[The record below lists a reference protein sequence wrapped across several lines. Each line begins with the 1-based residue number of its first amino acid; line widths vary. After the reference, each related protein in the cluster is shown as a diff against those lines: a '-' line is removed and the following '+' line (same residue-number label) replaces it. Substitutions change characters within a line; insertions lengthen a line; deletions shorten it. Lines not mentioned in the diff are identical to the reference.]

1 MDNTTYTTLFPIYEK
16 SFLLYTT
23 IFIINI
29 LCSIAGIGGGSV
41 LTPIFYLIGNYSL
54 HNSIPLSVLC
64 IMGNSIIRYK
74 ILFYKKHINNLFPL
88 IDYALLSIIIP
99 FSALGSFLGRELNK
113 LFSDNVLKYLIIVI
127 FSLLTIK
134 SIKKTYK
141 IYKKE
146 KIKVQNRENVYIDG
160 ISITIN
166 TNQRVNNINNIYKI
180 NKLYF
185 VFSIF
190 IYLCIFSALT
200 IIRIFN
206 PSNIIY
212 IIHVLF
218 SLIIGIIAIIMNNK
232 NRLSPNF
239 ILDVNKSFKLSIF
252 AFLIGTLSTMIGIG
266 GGAILSIVLLQ
277 MKLKPEIIMATNAPA
292 TLANSIISTMQ
303 YASDDRIMI
312 QIGGFCFI
320 ISAIAGYIG
329 ISFYKK
335 FKKKYNKQWIIVFMM
350 SCLMFFSIILV
361 SLK

>member
-1 MDNTTYTTLFPIYEK
+1 M
-16 SFLLYTT
+16 
-23 IFIINI
+23 
-29 LCSIAGIGGGSV
+29 
-41 LTPIFYLIGNYSL
+41 
-54 HNSIPLSVLC
+54 
-64 IMGNSIIRYK
+64 
-74 ILFYKKHINNLFPL
+74 
-88 IDYALLSIIIP
+88 
-99 FSALGSFLGRELNK
+99 
-113 LFSDNVLKYLIIVI
+113 
-127 FSLLTIK
+127 
-134 SIKKTYK
+134 
-141 IYKKE
+141 
-146 KIKVQNRENVYIDG
+146 QNRENVYIDG

-206 PSNIIY
+206 PSNIAY

-218 SLIIGIIAIIMNNK
+218 SLIIGIIAVIMNNK
-232 NRLSPNF
+232 YHLSPNF
-239 ILDVNKSFKLSIF
+239 LLDINKSFKLSIF

-292 TLANSIISTMQ
+292 TLANSIISTLQ
-303 YASDDRIMI
+303 YASDDRIII
-312 QIGGFCFI
+312 QIGVFCFV

-350 SCLMFFSIILV
+350 SCLMVFSIILV

>member
-1 MDNTTYTTLFPIYEK
+1 MDNTTYTVLFPIYER

-74 ILFYKKHINNLFPL
+74 ILFDKKHINNLFSL
-88 IDYALLSIIIP
+88 IDYALLSIVIP

-113 LFSDNVLKYLIIVI
+113 LFDDNVLKYLIIVI
-127 FSLLTIK
+127 FSLLAIK

-146 KIKVQNRENVYIDG
+146 KIKVENRENVYIDG

-166 TNQRVNNINNIYKI
+166 ANQRVNVNNIYKI

-185 VFSIF
+185 FFSIF

-218 SLIIGIIAIIMNNK
+218 SLIIGIIAIKINNK

-252 AFLIGTLSTMIGIG
+252 AFLIGSLSTMIGIG

-320 ISAIAGYIG
+320 ISAMAGYIG

-350 SCLMFFSIILV
+350 SCLMIISIILV